1 MFGNSRFVGRDNVL
15 YDKSIGVRPAI
26 EVSKTN
32 VEYQKVDRNINFLL
46 IFRGILTKKR
56 EYNI

>member
-26 EVSKTN
+26 ENKC
-32 VEYQKVDRNINFLL
+32 
-46 IFRGILTKKR
+46 GIL
-56 EYNI
+56 ES

>member
-32 VEYQKVDRNINFLL
+32 IEY
-46 IFRGILTKKR
+46 
-56 EYNI
+56 

>member
-1 MFGNSRFVGRDNVL
+1 MFGNSRFVVCDNVL

-32 VEYQKVDRNINFLL
+32 VEYQKIDRNIIFLL

>member
-1 MFGNSRFVGRDNVL
+1 MFGNSCFVVCDNVL

-32 VEYQKVDRNINFLL
+32 VEY
-46 IFRGILTKKR
+46 
-56 EYNI
+56 

>member
-1 MFGNSRFVGRDNVL
+1 MFGNSRFVVCDNVL